1 VHNVTVRSGLY
12 MLLTLALIGIPA
24 DAVPGATTAGRGLP
38 APIVVAAANDEVTV
52 NVLELFCRSCT
63 EKILS
68 GCRDIYG
75 VTSVDVDRK
84 DKLMTLHFV
93 SSVTTRDRVLAAVDS
108 VVATIP

>member
-1 VHNVTVRSGLY
+1 MTVRSGLY
-12 MLLTLALIGIPA
+12 LLLGLALFAATDAPPA
-24 DAVPGATTAGRGLP
+24 PTTAARELP
-38 APIVVAAANDEVTV
+38 APILVAATDDELTV

-75 VTSVDVDRK
+75 VTAVDVDRK

-93 SSVTTRDRVLAAVDS
+93 SSVTTRDRVLAAVDR

>member
-1 VHNVTVRSGLY
+1 MTVRSGLY
-12 MLLTLALIGIPA
+12 LLLALALFAGTDASPA
-24 DAVPGATTAGRGLP
+24 PTTAGRGLP
-38 APIVVAAANDEVTV
+38 APILIAVADDEVTV

-75 VTSVDVDRK
+75 VTAVDVDRK
-84 DKLMTLHFV
+84 DKLMTLRFV
-93 SSVTTRDRVLAAVDS
+93 SSVTTRDRVLAAVDR

>member
-1 VHNVTVRSGLY
+1 VHNVIVRSGLY
-12 MLLTLALIGIPA
+12 MLLALALMGTA
-24 DAVPGATTAGRGLP
+24 SDAVPATTTTGRGLP
-38 APIVVAAANDEVTV
+38 APILVAAADDQVTL

-75 VTSVDVDRK
+75 VSSVDVDRK

-93 SSVTTRDRVLAAVDS
+93 SSVTTRERVLAAVDS

>member
-1 VHNVTVRSGLY
+1 VTVRSGLY
-12 MLLTLALIGIPA
+12 LLLALAIVGSARDVVPA
-24 DAVPGATTAGRGLP
+24 PTTAGRGLP
-38 APIVVAAANDEVTV
+38 APILVAAADDQVTV

-75 VTSVDVDRK
+75 VTAVDVDRK
-84 DKLMTLHFV
+84 DKLMTLHFAL
-93 SSVTTRDRVLAAVDS
+93 SVTTRDRVLAAVDS